1 MIVEFLGIF
10 HNKGLYCTV
19 PEIVPV
25 YVDFLL
31 EYRYYVQWYAVSI
44 EVQCMFMMGIIGGR

>member
-1 MIVEFLGIF
+1 MIVELLVFF
-10 HNKGLYCTV
+10 HNDKLYCK
-19 PEIVPV
+19 EAGIKPV